1 MTLPIFFE
9 APFFTR
15 KSHIA
20 SFFMLLAQCQGVS
33 PACAVASRDDRRAS
47 ELLPTATQTIQHA
60 ESNTHSQVCTH
71 CVQSSPLPLITPQ

>member
-33 PACAVASRDDRRAS
+33 PACAIAIAEMIVARQNSSPARRAK
-47 ELLPTATQTIQHA
+47 
-60 ESNTHSQVCTH
+60 
-71 CVQSSPLPLITPQ
+71 